1 MSGALRSSAK
11 FWLTRPLS
19 GPYNLR
25 LSISDQIWR
34 YFTVAYAIIRT
45 GGKQFRVAPG
55 EVVRVPSLADKN
67 EGDQVEFD
75 VLVAGGDDGVRI
87 GTPTVDGARVTGTV
101 VKHGR
106 GPKIIV
112 FKFKRRKQFKR
123 KKGHRQGY
131 TAVKIDS
138 FA

>member
-1 MSGALRSSAK
+1 M
-11 FWLTRPLS
+11 
-19 GPYNLR
+19 
-25 LSISDQIWR
+25 
-34 YFTVAYAIIRT
+34 AYAIIRT

-67 EGDQVEFD
+67 EGDQVEFE

-87 GTPTVDGARVTGTV
+87 GAPTVEGARVTGTV
-101 VKHGR
+101 VKQGR

-112 FKFKRRKQFKR
+112 FKFKRRKQYKR
-123 KKGHRQGY
+123 KRGHRQGF

-138 FA
+138 VA

>member
-1 MSGALRSSAK
+1 
-11 FWLTRPLS
+11 
-19 GPYNLR
+19 
-25 LSISDQIWR
+25 
-34 YFTVAYAIIRT
+34 VAYAIIRT

-87 GTPTVDGARVTGTV
+87 GTPTVEGARVTGTV
-101 VKHGR
+101 VKQGR